1 MYKSTYNYDNKLNN
15 LEEMDTFIETQN
27 LSRLNHDNTE
37 NLNKP
42 VIGKDVESII
52 KNLPTNKSSIP
63 HWFTGKFF
71 QTFKRE

>member
-42 VIGKDVESII
+42 VTGKDVESII

-63 HWFTGKFF
+63 H
-71 QTFKRE
+71 

>member
-1 MYKSTYNYDNKLNN
+1 MKIL
-15 LEEMDTFIETQN
+15 ETQN

-42 VIGKDVESII
+42 VTGKDVESII

-63 HWFTGKFF
+63 H
-71 QTFKRE
+71 